1 MRMSPFW
8 IARPRSL
15 SVWSTAAAG
24 TISQSVRGGLR
35 LVTRSSSEEAA
46 TAPVS
51 FAKASRVFAVGVYTT
66 TSCPPRIKRRV
77 MFAPILPRPII
88 PSCMAVTPSF
98 PSRPPG
104 RLEEVHELLVAP
116 RDLRHGR
123 LPRRLLRPPGHERI
137 PEHRPA
143 HGEADESRDSG
154 GRRQPVA
161 HLLGVLASAQ
171 DDAAHRV
178 ATTPAR
184 GGDDPLTVLVPVKSL
199 DLPDVGLDLR
209 IFKLL
214 DGQDHQPG
222 PEFQVI
228 GLRVSP
234 EPIELALFRGHEQ
247 LEHESAATLVAQIP
261 GQPLQAIRLPPVQG
275 GIALR
280 VVAHQ
285 HLAEGRADDFDVV
298 GEVFAVLEVEL
309 LLPALLGGTRRDI
322 AVRLGIA
329 EDGRPE
335 LLVHEDASLVSGHA
349 GRHGGREAIVDHPFG
364 GNAVSPL

>member
-35 LVTRSSSEEAA
+35 RVTRSSSEEAA

-51 FAKASRVFAVGVYTT
+51 FAK
-66 TSCPPRIKRRV
+66 
-77 MFAPILPRPII
+77 
-88 PSCMAVTPSF
+88 
-98 PSRPPG
+98 PSR
-104 RLEEVHELLVAP
+104 
-116 RDLRHGR
+116 
-123 LPRRLLRPPGHERI
+123 
-137 PEHRPA
+137 
-143 HGEADESRDSG
+143 
-154 GRRQPVA
+154 
-161 HLLGVLASAQ
+161 VLASAQ

-178 ATTPAR
+178 ATAPAR
-184 GGDDPLTVLVPVKSL
+184 GGDDPLAVLEPIKPL

-209 IFKLL
+209 ILKLL
-214 DGQDHQPG
+214 DGLDHQPG

-309 LLPALLGGTRRDI
+309 LLPALLGGTHRDI

-335 LLVHEDASLVSGHA
+335 LLVHEDARLVSGHA
-349 GRHGGREAIVDHPFG
+349 GRHGGREAIIDHPFG
-364 GNAVSPL
+364 GSDLSRLLGGQPPLPAEHPRLERAAVVERRLPSKTRWGTSQSVVPSAVTCSDVLPKARASVWATTFASRMSWCRPRGLRGFANAMKSQGMSRVP